1 MKRILLAGGTG
12 QVGQAIVKEASSK
25 GIVCHVLTRNNN
37 KEDSDL
43 VRYFS
48 WNPAEGIIDQAC
60 LREVDVLINLA
71 GMSIDV
77 RWTEEN
83 KKKLIKS
90 RVESTQCLGEAMTSH
105 TNQIKT
111 VVNASAIG
119 VYFPSFDLLHEG
131 SPRSASFLG
140 RMAQAWERSTEFYP
154 PTAHIV
160 CVRIG
165 LVLGATSK
173 IFEKIR
179 PTAKWGI
186 GAVLGTT
193 DQYVSWIHE
202 VDLARAILHLGDKKN
217 PEREYNTVS
226 PNPVKAPLFY
236 KAIHRVF
243 AEPKLMLKVPA
254 GLIRLVFKEKSELL
268 LSSHRVS
275 PALLAQDFEFEYPT
289 IESAVEE
296 ISKHADKVK

>member
-12 QVGQAIVKEASSK
+12 QVGQAIVKEANSK
-25 GIVCHVLTRNNN
+25 GIDCHVLTRNIT
-37 KEDSDL
+37 ESDSDV

-48 WNPAEGIIDQAC
+48 WNPSEGKIDIAC
-60 LREVDVLINLA
+60 LNDVDVLINLA

-77 RWTEEN
+77 QWSEEN
-83 KKKLIKS
+83 KEKLIKS
-90 RVESTQCLGEAMTSH
+90 RVESTKCLGEAMKS
-105 TNQIKT
+105 NSNIIKT
-111 VVNASAIG
+111 VINASAIG
-119 VYFPSFDLLHEG
+119 LYFPSFDLLHED

-154 PTAHIV
+154 TTAHVV

-165 LVLGATSK
+165 LVLGASSK
-173 IFEKIR
+173 IFEKIK

-186 GAVLGTT
+186 GVVLGTS

-202 VDLARAILHLGDKKN
+202 VDLARAILHLGNKKN

-226 PNPVKAPLFY
+226 PNPVKAPLFF
-236 KAIHRVF
+236 KSIHRVF
-243 AEPKLMLKVPA
+243 AEPKLMLKVPEA
-254 GLIRLVFKEKSELL
+254 LIRFVFKEKSELL
-268 LSSHRVS
+268 LSSHNVS
-275 PALLAQDFEFEYPT
+275 SALLAQDFEFEYPT

-296 ISKHADKVK
+296 ISKHVDKVE